1 MYYLRKVMSSD
12 FNFDFIDVS
21 LVQFCVLSRG
31 KSIVEKKIIINL
43 ECKLLKV
50 VVDTDSQQN

>member
-1 MYYLRKVMSSD
+1 MYYLGKVMSSD
-12 FNFDFIDVS
+12 FNFDFIDVN
-21 LVQFCVLSRG
+21 LVQFYVLSRG
-31 KSIVEKKIIINL
+31 KSIVEEKIIINL

>member
-1 MYYLRKVMSSD
+1 MYYLGKVMSSD
-12 FNFDFIDVS
+12 FNFDFIDVN

-31 KSIVEKKIIINL
+31 KSIVEEKIIINL

>member
-1 MYYLRKVMSSD
+1 MSSD
-12 FNFDFIDVS
+12 FNFDFIDVN

>member
-1 MYYLRKVMSSD
+1 MG
-12 FNFDFIDVS
+12 
-21 LVQFCVLSRG
+21 FCTAWSVGYARVG
-31 KSIVEKKIIINL
+31 GVKSVVEEKIIINL